1 MNEPQQD
8 GRLQS
13 PTSLLTEL
21 NKFRNV
27 SSLIHNVPV
36 ALYACDQSG
45 ALTDFNQRAA
55 QLWGW
60 QGFDAVANAFGR
72 GANDTASF
80 GSLPPLPDGV
90 PAAEVIRSGEP
101 VRDFEFVLDRPDGSS
116 VVLLASA
123 DPVTDDDGAL
133 VGVIGS
139 LQDVTDL
146 RRAAFHQKALLNEL
160 NHRVKN
166 TLATVQLLAAQTI
179 RKCGLPKDVQDDFEA
194 RLIALSRAHDH
205 LTRERWELVDLHSIV
220 AKAVEPYSE
229 LSPDTVR
236 IQGEQ
241 IKIGAQASLTLAM
254 IFHELANNASKF
266 GSLSSEQ
273 GKLAVSWAV
282 ASDVCHP
289 TLVIDWQESGGPP
302 VNAPQQ
308 LGFGSRLLQQGI
320 SRQFKGSAR
329 LDYDPSGLRCRM
341 EIPLPSIPG

>member
-1 MNEPQQD
+1 
-8 GRLQS
+8 
-13 PTSLLTEL
+13 
-21 NKFRNV
+21 
-27 SSLIHNVPV
+27 
-36 ALYACDQSG
+36 
-45 ALTDFNQRAA
+45 
-55 QLWGW
+55 
-60 QGFDAVANAFGR
+60 
-72 GANDTASF
+72 
-80 GSLPPLPDGV
+80 
-90 PAAEVIRSGEP
+90 
-101 VRDFEFVLDRPDGSS
+101 
-116 VVLLASA
+116 
-123 DPVTDDDGAL
+123 
-133 VGVIGS
+133 
-139 LQDVTDL
+139 
-146 RRAAFHQKALLNEL
+146 
-160 NHRVKN
+160 
-166 TLATVQLLAAQTI
+166 
-179 RKCGLPKDVQDDFEA
+179 
-194 RLIALSRAHDH
+194 
-205 LTRERWELVDLHSIV
+205 
-220 AKAVEPYSE
+220 
-229 LSPDTVR
+229 VR